1 MNSIQAFLNPIP
13 FEPIQAPV
21 SQRYLDEAGNP
32 ILWEFRPISHKE
44 NEAINRRCMRRDSKG
59 EHFDLQGYKE
69 GLVAASIAYPDLSD
83 AALQEALGTQGDEVK
98 TMKALL
104 PVMGEFAAA
113 YQAACQVNGLLES
126 PGDLLDEAKN
136 ASGRA

>member
-59 EHFDLQGYKE
+59 LQRGVGS
-69 GLVAASIAYPDLSD
+69 GLDR
-83 AALQEALGTQGDEVK
+83 
-98 TMKALL
+98 L
-104 PVMGEFAAA
+104 PRP
-113 YQAACQVNGLLES
+113 L
-126 PGDLLDEAKN
+126 
-136 ASGRA
+136 

>member
-1 MNSIQAFLNPIP
+1 M
-13 FEPIQAPV
+13 
-21 SQRYLDEAGNP
+21 
-32 ILWEFRPISHKE
+32 
-44 NEAINRRCMRRDSKG
+44 
-59 EHFDLQGYKE
+59 
-69 GLVAASIAYPDLSD
+69 VAASIVYPDLSD